1 MRSGAPPVATPPDLS
16 VQLYSVREPLAAD
29 LPATLDRLAAIGFTT
44 VELFGFVDLA
54 DAYRAALPASG
65 LRAPSAHARLLGPQG
80 DATVDEI
87 LDTAASLGVETVI
100 DPFVDPTRWTTADDV
115 ARIAD
120 ELNALVDS
128 AAARGLVL
136 GYHNHA
142 FEFENRVD
150 GRSAFEHLAGLL
162 DPRMVLELD
171 TYWAAVGGD
180 DPVEVLGRLGDQVRF
195 LHVKDGPI
203 SADTQEQLP
212 AGEGAMDVPAILAAA
227 PQALPVLEFDAYAG
241 DIFEGL
247 ESAHCYVSGLGA

>member
-1 MRSGAPPVATPPDLS
+1 MATPPDLS

-212 AGEGAMDVPAILAAA
+212 AGDGAMDVPAILAAA

-247 ESAHCYVSGLGA
+247 ESAHRYVSGLGA